1 MKEGNI
7 REWNQHSI
15 DSTWAST
22 SPLERTATALPAT
35 ERESSRMSRTW
46 KGTIAEAWAACG
58 AFEWLAL
65 GYLAATTLLIVLFA
79 GNLAHPFRLLAANVF
94 AASIILSLCYVQA
107 RSAEREE
114 VHGPSFSYDWWHF
127 WRHWYPHLFFLFCF
141 EELAFLMTLYTPH
154 WQDAKLIA
162 FDYWLTGVHPSV
174 WLEQFATPVRNDA
187 MQLVYFTYFAYL
199 VVVGFV
205 LYVRKDWQG
214 YWSVMTYSMAGYM
227 IGYFIAMFFPIES
240 PWFSMAGW
248 WKEPLHG
255 GPFTAMMSFIE
266 HYGRVRGAAFPSA
279 HVTGATA
286 ALWGAWRFRRWL
298 FWALVPLYVGMCLS
312 TIWGRYHYC
321 ADVLGGIITGTIGY
335 LIGAWLMKRR
345 GAISKAELPAV
356 DAAVR

>member
-7 REWNQHSI
+7 REWNQRSSE
-15 DSTWAST
+15 STWAPT
-22 SPLERTATALPAT
+22 SPLERAAAALPVA
-35 ERESSRMSRTW
+35 EREPSRVSRTW
-46 KGTIAEAWAACG
+46 KGTVTDAWAACG

-65 GYLAATTLLIVLFA
+65 GYLAATSLLIVLFA
-79 GNLAHPFRLLAANVF
+79 RNLSYPLRLLGANAFV
-94 AASIILSLCYVQA
+94 AGMILSLCCVQA
-107 RSAEREE
+107 RSAERESL
-114 VHGPSFSYDWWHF
+114 HGPSFSCDWWHF

-141 EELAFLMTLYTPH
+141 EELAYLVALVTPH

-162 FDYWLTGVHPSV
+162 FDYWLTGVHPSL

-205 LYVRKDWQG
+205 LYIRKDWRG
-214 YWSVMTYSMAGYM
+214 YWSVMTYSIAGYM

-240 PWFSMAGW
+240 PWFAMAGW

-255 GPFTAMMSFIE
+255 GPFTAMMAFIE

-298 FWALVPLYVGMCLS
+298 FWALLPWYVGMCMS

-321 ADVLGGIITGTIGY
+321 ADVLGGIITGTLGY
-335 LIGAWLMKRR
+335 LIGDWIMTRR
-345 GAISKAELPAV
+345 GAITTAGSPANDEV
-356 DAAVR
+356 AG